1 MLPCHLVDHV
11 VDGDHKLHVFFTWVP
26 VLALHCVEE
35 HLLRGVDP
43 DTVRVAIGVGGVVSC
58 SLFVVGVSSVGGLGD
73 RTHLALSVEVAG
85 LGGDPELVW
94 GGGHV
99 VGGVDLEC

>member
-1 MLPCHLVDHV
+1 MFPSHLVDHV
-11 VDGDHKLHVFFTWVP
+11 MDRDHKLHVLFTRVP
-26 VLALHCVEE
+26 VLALHGVEK

-43 DTVRVAIGVGGVVSC
+43 DTVRVAIGVRGVVSC

-73 RTHLALSVEVAG
+73 RAYLALSVEVAG